1 MTSFVI
7 TLYIKKSYW

>member
-7 TLYIKKSYW
+7 FRY